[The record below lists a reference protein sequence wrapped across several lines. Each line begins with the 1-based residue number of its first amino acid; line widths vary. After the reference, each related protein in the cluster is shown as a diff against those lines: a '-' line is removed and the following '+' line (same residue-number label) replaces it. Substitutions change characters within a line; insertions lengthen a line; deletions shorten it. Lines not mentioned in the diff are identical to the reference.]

1 MSLSRRSS
9 PFTAWRTHRE
19 VVITCLPLPL
29 TRIVEAASGPFKRLI
44 GISLSPWCLCS
55 YTVEQA
61 AEQVCL
67 WLTGFPSSVPQS
79 QTVAANIYIVLFG
92 CCDSAVVSES
102 WCCPCGPAYLKPPPK
117 SFPVS
122 SHLPPSSELD
132 FGELRTRPDLYDFCP
147 SPLLC
152 KIKAHSNNP
161 NKIPTL
167 QLGSRMKLELKLRGQ
182 RGRQETQGRRM

>member
-1 MSLSRRSS
+1 MSLSRRFS

-67 WLTGFPSSVPQS
+67 WLTCFPSSVPQS
-79 QTVAANIYIVLFG
+79 QTVAANISIVLFG
-92 CCDSAVVSES
+92 PCDSAVVSES
-102 WCCPCGPAYLKPPPK
+102 WCCPCGPAYLKPPPT

-122 SHLPPSSELD
+122 SHLLSSSKLD
-132 FGELRTRPDLYDFCP
+132 LGELRTGPDMCVFWPL
-147 SPLLC
+147 PLLC
-152 KIKAHSNNP
+152 KIKALSNNP
-161 NKIPTL
+161 NKIPML
-167 QLGSRMKLELKLRGQ
+167 QLES
-182 RGRQETQGRRM
+182 